1 MNLKLVSALLVS
13 LASLALPARADE
25 PTARKP
31 PGKFYVGI
39 EAGQSTSDVA
49 VSGIFTGPDVDS
61 RNGRSTGYKIRF
73 GYQFIRY
80 VAVEVGYL
88 DFGSVDINGVEYT
101 CASSQPPPCTY
112 NINSKL
118 HGPLLSGVGTLPM
131 GERWEL
137 VARIGW
143 LNASGITTIEDPDVP
158 SSRQRL
164 SDGNIGFNLG
174 IGLRCKITD
183 QLDAELNWERSDQL
197 GFGLG
202 LGGGAAVFN
211 FGTAKLASLG
221 MRYRF

>member
-1 MNLKLVSALLVS
+1 MNRKLLAALLVS
-13 LASLALPARADE
+13 SVALALDARADE
-25 PTARKP
+25 TATRHP
-31 PGKFYVGI
+31 PGKFFVGV

-49 VSGIFTGPDVDS
+49 VSGFFSGPDIDT
-61 RNGRSTGYKIRF
+61 RDGRSTGYKIRV

-80 VAVEVGYL
+80 IAVEVGYL
-88 DFGSVDINGVEYT
+88 DFGSVDINDVEYT
-101 CASSQPPPCTY
+101 CAPSQPPPCTY

-118 HGPLLSGVGTLPM
+118 HGPLLSAVGTLPM
-131 GERWEL
+131 GEHWEL
-137 VARIGW
+137 LARVGW
-143 LNASGITTIEDPDVP
+143 LQASGITTIEDPDVP

-164 SDGNIGFNLG
+164 SDGNIGFNVGL
-174 IGLRCKITD
+174 GLRYKISD

-202 LGGGAAVFN
+202 IGGGAAVFN

>member
-1 MNLKLVSALLVS
+1 MNRKWIAALLACS
-13 LASLALPARADE
+13 TALALAARADE
-25 PTARKP
+25 SAAAKP
-31 PGKFYVGI
+31 PGKFFVGV
-39 EAGQSTSDVA
+39 EAGQTTSNVA
-49 VSGIFTGPDVDS
+49 VAGIFTGPDIDS
-61 RNGRSTGYKIRF
+61 RNGRSTGYKIRI

-88 DFGSVDINGVEYT
+88 DFGSVDIKDAEYT

-118 HGPLLSGVGTLPM
+118 HGALVSAVGTLPM
-131 GERWEL
+131 GKHWEL
-137 VARIGW
+137 SARVGW
-143 LNASGITTIEDPDVP
+143 LRASGVTTIEDPDLP

-164 SDGNIGFNLG
+164 SDGNIGINTG
-174 IGLRCKITD
+174 IGLRYKITD

-197 GFGLG
+197 GFGLD
-202 LGGGAAVFN
+202 LGGGAGVFN